1 MRAWKGEAQPDP
13 NPMSQTDFP
22 PITELTAEHGTET
35 SDLLARSHRL
45 EVMLAQTS
53 KSLRLLEQQLSSSE
67 SIASFGH
74 FKIDHQDRFLLSRSA
89 RALLGVELTTAH
101 LDQALACASNA
112 DCDRIGDAVRRL
124 AESGT
129 QVDEE
134 IAVETPAAGT
144 RWLRIVV
151 RNTQDGNALDLYG
164 LIIDTTEARRDAMRR
179 DIALKV
185 SEALLQD
192 VDSQAAYEWVL
203 QSVCVGLGWD
213 IGSCWLVSA
222 GGERMRCLAAW
233 SRPDPA
239 LDCVAGMMRGRE
251 VGAGEGM
258 VGAVLASGQ
267 ATWAENVGQDARFA
281 ERAAAASAGIRAAY
295 TFPIL
300 PGGTQCAGVLQF
312 LSRNPRRFDAQLPG
326 LSELIGAL
334 LAQRVRRESWI
345 ARLREVAE
353 RDSLTGLMSRYA
365 LIEHIGAQIANAPQ
379 ASFTVCVFD
388 LNRFRLINDAL
399 GHAAGDLVLRTMAK
413 RVQASLAADCALA
426 RLSGDEFAV
435 MLRGNA
441 QELAD
446 AQNNICTAIAAP
458 LSIDG
463 YEFSLTACLG
473 SAAFPRDGGVVE
485 TLLREADTQRHRAK
499 RLARG
504 APPKRR
510 RGADHDSLGEILTEH
525 ELRHAIEHGELRVHY
540 QPIMRLD
547 QSKLAGAEALIRW
560 LHPQRGL
567 LAPASFLG
575 IAEEAGLTRAISR
588 AVLGQVTR
596 DLAGAQEALEAD
608 FRVNINL
615 SALDF
620 RDLKLFKELG
630 VLLREAG
637 MAPQRY
643 RFEVTEG
650 MLMEDVGT
658 AERVVGLLADYG
670 VEFAIDDFGTGYSS
684 LAQLSRL
691 PVHELKIDHSFTQS
705 IDTKRGKT
713 VVRAVLDLAARL
725 EMPVT
730 AEGIETRTQALA
742 LTAYGCAKGQGF
754 LFGHAMPFAALLDF
768 ARGAGR
774 EQPGVR

>member
-1 MRAWKGEAQPDP
+1 
-13 NPMSQTDFP
+13 MSQTEFP
-22 PITELTAEHGTET
+22 PLSELAANHGTET
-35 SDLLARSHRL
+35 SELLARSHRL
-45 EVMLAQTS
+45 EIMLAQTS
-53 KSLRLLEQQLSSSE
+53 RSLRSLEQQLSSSE
-67 SIASFGH
+67 AIASFGH

-89 RALLGVELTTAH
+89 RALLGVELTSAH
-101 LDQALACASNA
+101 LDQALACASSA
-112 DCDRIGDAVRRL
+112 DCDRIGDAIRRL
-124 AESGT
+124 ADSGE

-134 IAVETPAAGT
+134 IAVETPASGT

-213 IGSCWLVSA
+213 IGSCWLTSA
-222 GGERMRCLAAW
+222 GGERMRCLAVW

-239 LDCVAGMMRGRE
+239 LDAVAGRMRGRE
-251 VGAGEGM
+251 VGVGEGM

-267 ATWAENVGQDARFA
+267 ATWAENVGQDTRFA
-281 ERAAAASAGIRAAY
+281 ERAAAAGAGLRAAY

-312 LSRNPRRFDAQLPG
+312 LSRSPRHFDAQLPG

-353 RDSLTGLMSRYA
+353 RDALTGLMSRYA
-365 LIEHIGAQIANAPQ
+365 LIERIGAQIASAPH
-379 ASFTVCVFD
+379 AGFAVCVID

-399 GHAAGDLVLRTMAK
+399 GHSAGDLVLRTMAN
-413 RVQASLAADCALA
+413 RLQASLPADCALA
-426 RLSGDEFAV
+426 RLSGDEFAF
-435 MLRGNA
+435 MIGGDARD
-441 QELAD
+441 QAD
-446 AQNNICTAIAAP
+446 AENKVCTAIAEP
-458 LSIDG
+458 LLIDG
-463 YEFSLTACLG
+463 YEFSLTASIG
-473 SAAFPRDGGVVE
+473 SAAFPHDGRAVE
-485 TLLREADTQRHRAK
+485 ALLRQADTQRHRAK

-504 APPKRR
+504 APSGRR
-510 RGADHDSLGEILTEH
+510 RGAAHDSLGEILTEH

-540 QPIMRLD
+540 QPIMQLG
-547 QSKLAGAEALIRW
+547 QAKLAGAEALIRW
-560 LHPQRGL
+560 LHPVRGL

-588 AVLGQVTR
+588 AVLGQVTS
-596 DLAGAQEALEAD
+596 DLAGAHETFDER
-608 FRVNINL
+608 FRINVNL
-615 SALDF
+615 SALDL

-630 VLLREAG
+630 LLLREAG

-650 MLMEDVGT
+650 MLMEDVDT

-705 IDTKRGKT
+705 IDTGRGKT

-730 AEGIETRTQALA
+730 AEGIETRIQDLA
-742 LTAYGCAKGQGF
+742 LTAYGCNKGQGF
-754 LFGHAMPFAALLDF
+754 LYGRAMPFAVLLDF
-768 ARGAGR
+768 ARGIKGA
-774 EQPGVR
+774 QSGVT

>member
-1 MRAWKGEAQPDP
+1 
-13 NPMSQTDFP
+13 MSQTDFP
-22 PITELTAEHGTET
+22 PSSEFAAEHGTET
-35 SDLLARSHRL
+35 SELLARSHRL
-45 EVMLAQTS
+45 ESLLAQTS
-53 KSLRLLEQQLSSSE
+53 KSLRSLEQQLSSSE

-101 LDQALACASNA
+101 LDQALACASSA
-112 DCDRIGDAVRRL
+112 DCDRIGDAIRRL
-124 AESGT
+124 AETGE

-134 IAVETPAAGT
+134 IAVETPAFGT

-164 LIIDTTEARRDAMRR
+164 LIIDTTEARRDATRR
-179 DIALKV
+179 DIAIKV

-213 IGSCWLVSA
+213 IGSCWLTSA
-222 GGERMRCLAAW
+222 GGERMRCLAVW
-233 SRPDPA
+233 SRPDPV
-239 LDCVAGMMRGRE
+239 LDAVAGMMRGRE

-258 VGAVLASGQ
+258 VGAVLASRQ
-267 ATWAENVGQDARFA
+267 ATWAENVGQDTRFA
-281 ERAAAASAGIRAAY
+281 ERAAAAGAGIHTAY

-300 PGGTQCAGVLQF
+300 LGGTQCAGVLQF
-312 LSRNPRRFDAQLPG
+312 LSRSPRRFDAQLPG

-353 RDSLTGLMSRYA
+353 RDALTGLMSRYA
-365 LIEHIGAQIANAPQ
+365 LLERIGAQITDAPQ
-379 ASFTVCVFD
+379 ASFAVCVFD
-388 LNRFRLINDAL
+388 LNRFRLINHAL
-399 GHAAGDLVLRTMAK
+399 GHSAGDLVLRTMAK
-413 RVQASLAADCALA
+413 RVQASLPDDAALA
-426 RLSGDEFAV
+426 RLSGDEFAF
-435 MLRGNA
+435 MMCGSPQDLTRA
-441 QELAD
+441 ED
-446 AQNNICTAIAAP
+446 KICAAIAAP

-463 YEFSLTACLG
+463 YEFSLTASLG
-473 SAAFPRDGGVVE
+473 NATFPRDGRMVE
-485 TLLREADTQRHRAK
+485 TLLREADTRRHRAK

-504 APPKRR
+504 TPSVPR
-510 RGADHDSLGEILTEH
+510 RGADHDSLGEIVTEH
-525 ELRHAIEHGELRVHY
+525 ELRQAIEHGELRVHY
-540 QPIMRLD
+540 QPIMHLG
-547 QSKLAGAEALIRW
+547 QAKLAGAEALIRW
-560 LHPQRGL
+560 LHPVRGL

-596 DLAGAQEALEAD
+596 DLAGAHEIFKAE

-650 MLMEDVGT
+650 MLMEDVDT

-705 IDTKRGKT
+705 IDTRRGKT

-742 LTAYGCAKGQGF
+742 LTAYGCNKGQGF
-754 LFGHAMPFAALLDF
+754 LYGRAMPFAALLDF
-768 ARGAGR
+768 ARGAGS
-774 EQPGVR
+774 EPPGVT

>member
-1 MRAWKGEAQPDP
+1 
-13 NPMSQTDFP
+13 MSQTEFP
-22 PITELTAEHGTET
+22 PLSGLAANHGMET
-35 SDLLARSHRL
+35 SELLARSDRL
-45 EVMLAQTS
+45 EIMLAQTS
-53 KSLRLLEQQLSSSE
+53 RRLRSLEQQLSSSE
-67 SIASFGH
+67 AIASFGH

-89 RALLGVELTTAH
+89 RALLGVELTSAH
-101 LDQALACASNA
+101 LDQALACASSA
-112 DCDRIGDAVRRL
+112 DCDRIGDAIRRL
-124 AESGT
+124 ADSGE

-134 IAVETPAAGT
+134 IAVETPASGT

-213 IGSCWLVSA
+213 FGSCWLTSA
-222 GGERMRCLAAW
+222 GGERMRCLAVW

-239 LDCVAGMMRGRE
+239 LDAVAGRMRGRE
-251 VGAGEGM
+251 VGVGEGM

-267 ATWAENVGQDARFA
+267 ATWAENVGQDTRFA
-281 ERAAAASAGIRAAY
+281 ERAAAAGAGLRAAY

-312 LSRNPRRFDAQLPG
+312 LSRSARRFDAQLPG

-353 RDSLTGLMSRYA
+353 RDALTGLMSRYA
-365 LIEHIGAQIANAPQ
+365 LIERIGAQIASAPHTGF
-379 ASFTVCVFD
+379 AVCMID

-399 GHAAGDLVLRTMAK
+399 GHSAGDLVLRTMAN
-413 RVQASLAADCALA
+413 RLQASLPADCALA
-426 RLSGDEFAV
+426 RLSGDEFGFMICGDA
-435 MLRGNA
+435 RDQANA
-441 QELAD
+441 ENKVCA
-446 AQNNICTAIAAP
+446 AIAAP

-463 YEFSLTACLG
+463 YEFSLTASIG
-473 SAAFPRDGGVVE
+473 SAAFPHDGRAVE
-485 TLLREADTQRHRAK
+485 ALLRQADTQRHRAK

-504 APPKRR
+504 APAGRR
-510 RGADHDSLGEILTEH
+510 RGAAHDSLGEILTEH

-540 QPIMRLD
+540 QPIMQLG
-547 QSKLAGAEALIRW
+547 QAKLAGAEALIRW
-560 LHPQRGL
+560 LHPVRGL

-588 AVLGQVTR
+588 AVLGQVTS
-596 DLAGAQEALEAD
+596 DLAGAQETFDER
-608 FRVNINL
+608 FRINVNL

-630 VLLREAG
+630 LLLREAG

-650 MLMEDVGT
+650 MLMEDVDT

-691 PVHELKIDHSFTQS
+691 SVHELKIDHSFTQS
-705 IDTKRGKT
+705 IDTRRGKT

-730 AEGIETRTQALA
+730 AEGIETRTQDLA
-742 LTAYGCAKGQGF
+742 LTAYGCNKGQGF
-754 LFGHAMPFAALLDF
+754 LYGRAMPFAALLDF
-768 ARGAGR
+768 ARGIKGG
-774 EQPGVR
+774 QPGAT